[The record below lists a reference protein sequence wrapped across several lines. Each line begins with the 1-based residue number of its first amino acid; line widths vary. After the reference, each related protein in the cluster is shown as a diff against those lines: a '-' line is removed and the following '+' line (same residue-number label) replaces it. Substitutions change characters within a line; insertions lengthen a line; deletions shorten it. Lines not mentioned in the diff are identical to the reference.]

1 MTDNKYDYLVFSG
14 GSIKGIAF
22 LGALQVLLEHKIIN
36 SNIKGYAGTSAGSI
50 IASLLAIGL
59 SYDQIQKYMTDLDI
73 SKIPDDKI
81 GFIRDTENFIN
92 NYGVCKGNYLY
103 KYLGNIIKT
112 KCGDKNY
119 TIKQLFDNTGIK
131 LVIPVTDMNK
141 KETVYLH
148 PHNLIDAYKNI
159 PIRLAVRMSTSVPFM
174 FEPIKYNNSLFVDGG
189 VIDNYPINV
198 FDGEESELGSL
209 DQCLGLCKPNDK
221 VLGLKLITKIEPNEW
236 TEITSVTNFG
246 LQIIDLFLTDNDRKS
261 YTKINKKRTINIM
274 TESYSLTDFTMD
286 LRRESDLINAG
297 IRAGF
302 KFIEN

>member
-1 MTDNKYDYLVFSG
+1 MSSTNYDYLVFSG

-22 LGALQVLLEHKIIN
+22 LGALQVLLEYKIIT
-36 SNIKGYAGTSAGSI
+36 SNMKGYAGTSAGSI
-50 IASLLAIGL
+50 IASLLSIGL
-59 SYDQIQKYMTDLDI
+59 TYDEIQKYMFDIDI

-81 GFIRDTENFIN
+81 GFIRDTENFIK

-112 KCGDKNY
+112 KCGNKDY
-119 TIKQLFDNTGIK
+119 TIRQLYDDTGVK
-131 LVIPVTDMNK
+131 LVIPVTDVNK

-148 PHNLIDAYKNI
+148 PHNSVDAYKNI
-159 PIRLAVRMSTSVPFM
+159 PIRLAVRMSTSVPFL

-198 FDGEESELGSL
+198 FDGEESELGSI
-209 DQCLGLCKPNDK
+209 DQCLGLCKPNNK

-236 TEITSVTNFG
+236 TEINGVTNFG
-246 LQIIDLFLTDNDRKS
+246 LQLIDLFLTDNDRKS

-274 TESYSLTDFTMD
+274 TESYCLTDFSMD
-286 LRRESDLINAG
+286 MKRESDLINAG
-297 IRAGF
+297 IRAAF
-302 KFIEN
+302 EFIGC